1 MSENTAEIDRIR
13 RLHRHRQMLMVAG
26 VVWVLAFALVE
37 LPDGRVAFRGLTG
50 IPLPQ
55 TCYSR
60 SWLGLKCP
68 GCGLTR
74 SIVHLAEGD
83 LDASLRSHR
92 LGVLMAVVIAFQV
105 PYRLL
110 ALRRLDRPLMATR
123 WQVLFAYALITL
135 LVGNWLVELAAG
147 RLAAG

>member
-1 MSENTAEIDRIR
+1 MSENPAEIDRIR
-13 RLHRHRQMLMVAG
+13 RLRLHRQMLMVAG

-60 SWLGLKCP
+60 SVLGFKCP

-74 SIVHLAEGD
+74 SIIHLAEGD
-83 LDASLRSHR
+83 LDASWRSHR
-92 LGVLMAVVIAFQV
+92 LGVLMAVVIAVQI
-105 PYRLL
+105 PLRLI
-110 ALRRLDRPLMATR
+110 ALRHLERPMMATR
-123 WQVLFAYALITL
+123 WQVVFAYALITL

-147 RLAAG
+147 RIAAG